1 MILYA
6 INGSPRKKWNDDQLL
21 DSMVCGVKAVC
32 KDIEV
37 RKINLYDYTFK
48 GCISCFACKLVGAE
62 PVCAQKD
69 KIGEVLR
76 EIKES
81 DGLILASPIY
91 FKNVSGAMRCFMER
105 LVFPGKFEKEVKL
118 ATIFTMNETNDIYQ
132 MHTKS
137 EIDTFVSSVAST
149 LRTTEYSRTLA
160 FDTLMRKDEEKYK
173 QSHFD
178 HKKKSERHLKEW
190 PGMLEQ
196 AYTKGKEFGSLLNRT
211 KTI

>member
-1 MILYA
+1 MIRVYLLIPEKIVYTTANERGLLMILYA

-21 DSMVCGVKAVC
+21 DSMICGVKEVC
-32 KDIEV
+32 KDVEV

-69 KIGEVLR
+69 KIGEILR

-118 ATIFTMNETNDIYQ
+118 ATIFTMNETNDVWSAQ
-132 MHTKS
+132 
-137 EIDTFVSSVAST
+137 SSGNRS
-149 LRTTEYSRTLA
+149 L
-160 FDTLMRKDEEKYK
+160 EKV
-173 QSHFD
+173 
-178 HKKKSERHLKEW
+178 
-190 PGMLEQ
+190 
-196 AYTKGKEFGSLLNRT
+196 
-211 KTI
+211 